1 MRSAESTSCTAAK
14 DLDESRLNAPTQ
26 SSKKLR
32 TKDCAVVFL
41 DKVDAPRQ
49 CEYKVNGTTLCALA
63 DKCVLADN
71 GADTIVKK
79 VVHKKRGGVSGDLD
93 CK

>member
-14 DLDESRLNAPTQ
+14 DCDESHLNAPAQ

-32 TKDCAVVFL
+32 TKDWAVVFL

-63 DKCVLADN
+63 D
-71 GADTIVKK
+71 
-79 VVHKKRGGVSGDLD
+79 R
-93 CK
+93 